1 MRGFLARLRRLRD
14 VRVSDFVPRLGFL
27 KLPCFPF
34 PLNPTPPP
42 SPRGAHTVFVTGNA
56 GKLKEVREI
65 LAGGP
70 QQPFEVESRELD
82 RQSGGRPLGLS
93 PSNILSGFIDF

>member
-1 MRGFLARLRRLRD
+1 
-14 VRVSDFVPRLGFL
+14 
-27 KLPCFPF
+27 
-34 PLNPTPPP
+34 
-42 SPRGAHTVFVTGNA
+42 VFVTGNA

-82 RQSGGRPLGLS
+82 RQSGGRPLSLINHFSGLLTLKKKFKKNS
-93 PSNILSGFIDF
+93 TRDTGHDPRNS